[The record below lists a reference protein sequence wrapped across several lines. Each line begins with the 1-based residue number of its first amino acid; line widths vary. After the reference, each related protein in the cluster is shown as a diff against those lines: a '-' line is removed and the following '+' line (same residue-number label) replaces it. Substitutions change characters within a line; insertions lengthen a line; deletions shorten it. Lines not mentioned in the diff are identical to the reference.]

1 MMKEMIETPTRRDI
15 LFGRDAESWNHE
27 GNRSFRV
34 LVARYQ
40 DEYHACEARVKKVG
54 IVAMIVNQLKDEGCR
69 FLKRDNRLKL
79 WHAVDRK
86 ACIEKVRYY
95 DLESRSSNIPS
106 QYSRFTN
113 RNLLINLQVGH
124 AIRDKQVIAQR
135 TIEKKQQPKSV
146 DEIKTTK
153 VSRPIHTKKPPHPN
167 SLSNTLVAQYMQH
180 DRERPISMSIA
191 NEIMRQ
197 RQPPR
202 QHLDV
207 AAAGSLAMY
216 RKTSQELDV
225 VRKLVAAEEMFA
237 TIKRQQAMEQEL
249 AYLRRRSHVL
259 SSIET
264 GGLNQAPGL
273 GDGRRNALMS
283 LLTGIAPASSDLGGF
298 GFRALRAPPAPAPVR
313 SMSPSP
319 RVDLRA
325 LLGLL
330 PQNFS

>member
-86 ACIEKVRYY
+86 ACIEK
-95 DLESRSSNIPS
+95 
-106 QYSRFTN
+106 
-113 RNLLINLQVGH
+113 VGH

-298 GFRALRAPPAPAPVR
+298 GFRAPPAPAPVR